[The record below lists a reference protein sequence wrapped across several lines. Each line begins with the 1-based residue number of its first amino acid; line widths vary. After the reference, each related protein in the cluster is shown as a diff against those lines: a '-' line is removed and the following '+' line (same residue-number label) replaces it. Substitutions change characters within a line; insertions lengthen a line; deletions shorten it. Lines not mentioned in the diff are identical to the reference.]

1 LNRSAYQSL
10 LVLLMILG
18 VFTGC
23 EDGISGEELENQPPT
38 TNLTVN
44 EINLPEGQRLSSRVN
59 ISWWGNDPDGFIAG
73 FEIAINDTSEDAFTF
88 TTATDSIFILPIE
101 SGQST
106 DDVLFKVRAVDN
118 DSLRD
123 PVGASLVFPI
133 VNTPPTVEFN
143 INELPPDTTF
153 TFASLGWT
161 VDDPDGLVSL
171 ERTEISFNDSTDQAN
186 WQEIP
191 LPEDEQ
197 EGRIF
202 VTIDINNDAAGIAE
216 GAVFLGRG
224 FLSTNLTINNI
235 LLDQENTVYIRTI
248 DQSGAVSELDSHTW
262 FIRRQTSKVLYLN
275 DQDGNDALEA
285 QAFHLQQLAANGITP
300 DVLDISDG
308 EASGG
313 EKVRLSEGFPAV
325 IDPTLRKMLVKWD
338 HIYWVSNNL
347 DRNITFAQDILAEFL
362 SNNGTI
368 FITIPTKRLPSND
381 PLFDFIPIGEIA
393 SPEGLQNSFRILSDT
408 EVEGID
414 DSNLPTLS
422 TTQTITNVFPID
434 AGPAAQNIYQTDF
447 KARLVTGQTTEY
459 SGFEG
464 VALKSS
470 EGNLIYFGLDL
481 TLLNGNNNMAD
492 FIRRVVIEELGFEQ

>member
-1 LNRSAYQSL
+1 
-10 LVLLMILG
+10 MILV
-18 VFTGC
+18 VFNGC
-23 EDGISGEELENQPPT
+23 EDGISGEEFENQPPT

-143 INELPPDTTF
+143 FAELPPDTTF

-171 ERTEISFNDSTDQAN
+171 DRTEISFNDSTDQAN

-191 LPEDEQ
+191 LPDDEEE

-202 VTIDINNDAAGIAE
+202 VTIDINNDATDNAE

-224 FLSTNLTINNI
+224 FLSTNLTVDNI

-275 DQDGNDALEA
+275 DHDGNDALEA

-308 EASGG
+308 QATGG
-313 EKVRLSEGFPAV
+313 DKVRLSEGFPAV
-325 IDPTLRKMLVKWD
+325 IDPTLRKMLDKWD

-347 DRNITFAQDILAEFL
+347 DRNITFAENILTEFI
-362 SNNGTI
+362 NNGGSI
-368 FITIPTKRLPSND
+368 FINIPTRTGFNPSD
-381 PLFDFIPIGEIA
+381 PLFNFIPVGDIA
-393 SPEGLQNSFRILSDT
+393 RLEGLERNFRIPNGE
-408 EVEGID
+408 EVFSD
-414 DSNLPTLS
+414 DSTFPALRA
-422 TTQTITNVFPID
+422 TQTISGIAPID
-434 AGPAAQNIYQTDF
+434 AIAGSDNLYEADF
-447 KARLVTGQTTEY
+447 KAQLTTGFVVEY
-459 SGFEG
+459 DDFEG
-464 VALKSS
+464 VAVRSS
-470 EGNLIYFGLDL
+470 EGNLIYFAVDL
-481 TLLNGNNNMAD
+481 LQLNGNNNMAD